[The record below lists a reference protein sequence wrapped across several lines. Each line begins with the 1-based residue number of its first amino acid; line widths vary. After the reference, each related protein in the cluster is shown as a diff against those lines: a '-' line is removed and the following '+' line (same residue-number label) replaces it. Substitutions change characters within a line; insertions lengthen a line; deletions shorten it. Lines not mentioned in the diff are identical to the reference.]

1 MTQVNHPRVFD
12 LFETIAIVQGK
23 PQNLAYHQHR
33 YACSLAKFYPNTPYH
48 VFDLADVLQ
57 NFLAKNPPTH
67 DLMRCRVDYH
77 ASDMAMHLVG
87 YQRRGNLTFQPVIC
101 DDIDYTLKFTNRD
114 QLNTLLQQ
122 RGACDE
128 VIIIK
133 HGFVTD
139 CTIGNLVLKKNNHW
153 YTPSTPL
160 LNGTQRAKLLAEHRI
175 SVCPILLRDLD
186 RYEEIRLINALNP
199 LV

>member
-12 LFETIAIVQGK
+12 LFETIAIVQGE
-23 PQNLAYHQHR
+23 PQNLAHHQRR
-33 YACSLAKFYPNTPYH
+33 YAHSLASFYPKQCYQ
-48 VFDLADVLQ
+48 VFDLASVLQ
-57 NFLAKNPPTH
+57 KFLADNPPNH
-67 DLMRCRVDYH
+67 SLMRCRIDYN

-87 YQRRGNLTFQPVIC
+87 YQRRDNLTFQPVIC

-139 CTIGNLVLKKNNHW
+139 CTIGNLVLKKII
-153 YTPSTPL
+153 T
-160 LNGTQRAKLLAEHRI
+160 GTRRARHCSMAHSGQNFWQNIGFRR
-175 SVCPILLRDLD
+175 VRFCYAILIVMKK
-186 RYEEIRLINALNP
+186 YG
-199 LV
+199 

>member
-1 MTQVNHPRVFD
+1 MTQPNKLRAFD
-12 LFETIAIVQGK
+12 LFETIAIVHGK

-77 ASDMAMHLVG
+77 ASDMAMTLAA
-87 YQRRGNLTFQPVIC
+87 YQRKRAMTFCPVIC
-101 DDIDYTLKFTNRD
+101 DDIDYSLKFTNRHP
-114 QLNTLLQQ
+114 LNALRQQ
-122 RGACDE
+122 RGECDE

-133 HGFVTD
+133 QGLVTD
-139 CTIGNLVLKKNNHW
+139 CTIGNLVFRKNNHW

-160 LNGTQRAKLLAEHRI
+160 LQGTQRAKLLAEQRI
-175 SVCPILLRDLD
+175 QARPIWLSDIE

-199 LV
+199 LD

>member
-12 LFETIAIVQGK
+12 LFETIAIVQGE
-23 PQNLAYHQHR
+23 PQNLAHHQRR
-33 YACSLAKFYPNTPYH
+33 YAHSLASFYPKQCYQ
-48 VFDLADVLQ
+48 VFDLASVLQ
-57 NFLAKNPPTH
+57 KFLADNPPSH
-67 DLMRCRVDYH
+67 PLMRCRIDYN
-77 ASDMAMHLVG
+77 ASDMAMHLVS

-101 DDIDYTLKFTNRD
+101 DDIDYTLKFTNRNP
-114 QLNTLLQQ
+114 LNALLQQ

-139 CTIGNLVLKKNNHW
+139 CTIGNLVLKKNSHW

-199 LV
+199 LI